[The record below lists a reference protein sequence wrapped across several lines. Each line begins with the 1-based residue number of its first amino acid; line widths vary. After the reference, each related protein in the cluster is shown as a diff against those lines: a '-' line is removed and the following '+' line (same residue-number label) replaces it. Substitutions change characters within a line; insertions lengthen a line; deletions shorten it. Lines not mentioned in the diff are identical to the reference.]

1 MGAGRR
7 FPAEVGGLTVNDA
20 QIISVFRQMAATGV
34 KVAGP
39 ILVVILVVGVVV
51 SLIQT
56 ITQIQEQAVVYV
68 LKFAAV
74 GILLIVVGPWML
86 QVLSSFIRDLW
97 ATIPEVK

>member
-1 MGAGRR
+1 MDDLEIVHVLKMMAMAG
-7 FPAEVGGLTVNDA
+7 L
-20 QIISVFRQMAATGV
+20 

-39 ILVVILVVGVVV
+39 ILAIVLGVGIAV

-74 GILLIVVGPWML
+74 GVFMIVAGPWML
-86 QVLSSFIRDLW
+86 QILTSFVNTLW
-97 ATIPEVK
+97 ARIPDVH

>member
-1 MGAGRR
+1 MDDLEIVHVLKMMAMAG
-7 FPAEVGGLTVNDA
+7 L
-20 QIISVFRQMAATGV
+20 

-39 ILVVILVVGVVV
+39 ILGIVLAVGIAV

-74 GILLIVVGPWML
+74 GVFMIIAGPWML
-86 QVLSSFIRDLW
+86 QILTSFVTTLW
-97 ATIPEVK
+97 ARIPDVN

>member
-1 MGAGRR
+1 MSDADIVHVLRMMCIAG
-7 FPAEVGGLTVNDA
+7 L
-20 QIISVFRQMAATGV
+20 

-39 ILVVILVVGVVV
+39 VLLVVLVVGIGV

-74 GILLIVVGPWML
+74 GVLMLFSGPWML
-86 QVLSSFIRDLW
+86 NELSSFVRVLW
-97 ATIPEVK
+97 ARIPDVR

>member
-1 MGAGRR
+1 MDDLEIVHVLKMMAMAG
-7 FPAEVGGLTVNDA
+7 L
-20 QIISVFRQMAATGV
+20 

-39 ILVVILVVGVVV
+39 ILAIVLAVGIAV

-74 GILLIVVGPWML
+74 GVFMIIAGPWML
-86 QVLSSFIRDLW
+86 QILTSFVTTLW
-97 ATIPEVK
+97 ARIPDVN

>member
-1 MGAGRR
+1 MDDLEIVHVLKMMAMAG
-7 FPAEVGGLTVNDA
+7 L
-20 QIISVFRQMAATGV
+20 

-39 ILVVILVVGVVV
+39 ILAIVLGVGIAV

-74 GILLIVVGPWML
+74 GVFMIIAGPWML
-86 QVLSSFIRDLW
+86 QILTSFVTSLW
-97 ATIPEVK
+97 ARIPDVH